1 MSSYSARRTN
11 HSYECRG
18 KRPQQIARIRLGAEP
33 ARVLCDRDDG
43 RHAVVDRSDQFVG
56 GHGDD
61 AERPLPLAVLIAP
74 VLPDASAGTSIS
86 KQRRRLMRATQCA
99 FALVAGICTVMVST
113 ASIAQDPPWRHEI
126 RRLDVPGA
134 PDKQIVV
141 ELNEFKPGDELDRH
155 SHPGI
160 EQGYVIQGAM
170 VQQPGKDP
178 IMFPTGT
185 LLSNMP
191 DVVHGGFEVVGDTS
205 LKAFSVYVVDR
216 NRPLY
221 DWAK

>member
-1 MSSYSARRTN
+1 MKAN
-11 HSYECRG
+11 RG
-18 KRPQQIARIRLGAEP
+18 AAI
-33 ARVLCDRDDG
+33 
-43 RHAVVDRSDQFVG
+43 
-56 GHGDD
+56 
-61 AERPLPLAVLIAP
+61 
-74 VLPDASAGTSIS
+74 
-86 KQRRRLMRATQCA
+86 
-99 FALVAGICTVMVST
+99 LVAGICTVMLST
-113 ASIAQDPPWRHEI
+113 AGVAQDPPGRHEI

-141 ELNEFKPGDELDRH
+141 EMNEFKPGEGLDRH

-178 IMFPTGT
+178 MMFPTGS
-185 LLSNMP
+185 LISNMP
-191 DVVHGGFEVVGDTS
+191 DVVHGGFKVVGDTS

-221 DWAK
+221 DGAK

>member
-1 MSSYSARRTN
+1 
-11 HSYECRG
+11 
-18 KRPQQIARIRLGAEP
+18 
-33 ARVLCDRDDG
+33 
-43 RHAVVDRSDQFVG
+43 
-56 GHGDD
+56 
-61 AERPLPLAVLIAP
+61 
-74 VLPDASAGTSIS
+74 
-86 KQRRRLMRATQCA
+86 MRANQCA
-99 FALVAGICTVMVST
+99 VALVAGICTVIVST
-113 ASIAQDPPWRHEI
+113 AVFAQDPPWRHEI

-141 ELNEFKPGDELDRH
+141 EMNEFKPGDGLDRH

-191 DVVHGGFEVVGDTS
+191 DVVHGGFRVVGDTS

>member
-1 MSSYSARRTN
+1 LSPNTDRIAAPQYSDAM
-11 HSYECRG
+11 G
-18 KRPQQIARIRLGAEP
+18 QQRASEEDQAAIAAGRACVVPLFSHPIEPPRDGASEK
-33 ARVLCDRDDG
+33 
-43 RHAVVDRSDQFVG
+43 
-56 GHGDD
+56 
-61 AERPLPLAVLIAP
+61 
-74 VLPDASAGTSIS
+74 ASAGTAIS
-86 KQRRRLMRATQCA
+86 KQRRCLMRANLCTVA
-99 FALVAGICTVMVST
+99 IVAGICTVMVST
-113 ASIAQDPPWRHEI
+113 AIFAQDPSWRHEI

-141 ELNEFKPGDELDRH
+141 ELNEFKPGDGLDRH

-191 DVVHGGFEVVGDTS
+191 DVVHGGFKVVGDTS